1 MKYFNWSN
9 IRLVLMFALVV
20 FLFAFTSKR
29 NEQRHLTKSV
39 VLFAGEGNLLVTN
52 EMVNKLLIEN
62 NSNAHSIRKD
72 KLDLNKLEKSINRQD
87 MIEKSEV
94 FVSIDGVLKAVV
106 KQKTPIARVCNE
118 NESFYLDN
126 KGNRM
131 PLSDIFSERVPI
143 VAGEIKEDN
152 KKDLGELFSII
163 RNDDFL
169 KKNIIG
175 VDISPSG
182 NIVMH
187 NRNYNY
193 AIDFGKT
200 INMKRKFQ
208 N

>member
-72 KLDLNKLEKSINRQD
+72 KLDLNKLEKSINKQD

-106 KQKTPIARVCNE
+106 NELNTTTQWVSQHQDEAAKLLEKPTGLSSGILQSSISRMGFGVQPISDEVVKKQQDVADA
-118 NESFYLDN
+118 FYNQKLIPN
-126 KGNRM
+126 K
-131 PLSDIFSERVPI
+131 I
-143 VAGEIKEDN
+143 
-152 KKDLGELFSII
+152 
-163 RNDDFL
+163 
-169 KKNIIG
+169 NIQ
-175 VDISPSG
+175 
-182 NIVMH
+182 
-187 NRNYNY
+187 
-193 AIDFGKT
+193 AALLAK
-200 INMKRKFQ
+200 
-208 N
+208 